1 MSNPNQQNS
10 AQPSAA
16 KQCPRLSVAMI
27 VRDAE
32 DCLTATLDSVRNLA
46 DEIVVLDTGS
56 RDSTIRI
63 ARQKAT
69 TVLSRPWTDDF
80 SAARNAA
87 LDAITG
93 DWVLWLD
100 AGETI
105 TPKTA
110 EALRKFVDSQAEPQT
125 AYYLLIRTPA
135 QGVNIAGEQVARLRL
150 HPNGEGL
157 QFAGRVRE
165 SLAVSL
171 AQLAWKTEG
180 LSYTIER
187 GSREHDPQVKQS
199 RAQRNLHLARL
210 AMEEEGTEKEGAS
223 AWLLNCLGEATQA
236 LGDNTASLEFYRQA
250 LGQSAPASG
259 DMLEAFYGILTALEG
274 QEESRDAQ
282 LQLCMKALATYPL
295 DAQLLCAIGGYLQ
308 SKEQLELA
316 SRAYQLAAQHGQL
329 NLEIWHLDGL
339 QEIAQHC
346 YAVTLQMLGRDD
358 EAIQLLQTQLA
369 ANPDAARLRRQL
381 LEIHV
386 RLGQRDEAL
395 DVVNNMPR
403 NIPNR
408 EALRSAVR
416 GACLAAT
423 GNWINGK
430 TYLETAY
437 KAGCREPLCLRWLTS
452 SYLAAGNLN
461 DAAATL
467 EQWSRIEPLSAEV
480 RQYRRELEA
489 GLALSDG
496 KRVRLDDA
504 ASSSAVPAP
513 IRPAA
518 HAARSTNAAR

>member
-1 MSNPNQQNS
+1 MLNRPQQNS
-10 AQPSAA
+10 AQR
-16 KQCPRLSVAMI
+16 CPRLSVAMI

-32 DCLTATLDSVRNLA
+32 DCLAATLDSVRNLA

-69 TVLSRPWTDDF
+69 TVITRPWTDDF
-80 SAARNAA
+80 AAARNAA
-87 LDAITG
+87 LDAVTG

-100 AGETI
+100 AGETLS
-105 TPKTA
+105 PKTA
-110 EALRKFVDSQAEPQT
+110 EALRKFVDSQADAQT
-125 AYYLLIRTPA
+125 AYYLLVRTPA
-135 QGVNIAGEQVARLRL
+135 QGVNIAGERIARIRL
-150 HPNGEGL
+150 HPNVEGL

-165 SLAVSL
+165 SLTESLAKVSL
-171 AQLAWKTEG
+171 KTEG

-199 RAQRNLHLARL
+199 RAQRNLCLSRL
-210 AMEEEGTEKEGAS
+210 AIEEEGKNAR
-223 AWLLNCLGEATQA
+223 LLNGLGEAAQA
-236 LGDNTASLEFYRQA
+236 LGDNTASIEYYREA
-250 LGQSAPASG
+250 LGLSAPVSS

-329 NLEIWHLDGL
+329 SLEIWHLDGL

-346 YAVTLQMLGRDD
+346 YAVTLQLLNRDD
-358 EAIQLLQTQLA
+358 EAIRFLTQQLT
-369 ANPDAARLRRQL
+369 ANADATRLRRQL
-381 LEIHV
+381 LEIYV

-395 DVVNNMPR
+395 EVVNSMPR
-403 NIPNR
+403 SIPNR

-423 GNWINGK
+423 GNWLNGR
-430 TYLETAY
+430 TYLEAAY

-452 SYLAAGNLN
+452 SYLAAGNST
-461 DAAATL
+461 DAAAIV
-467 EQWSRIEPLSAEV
+467 EQWGLVEPLSAEV

-489 GLALSDG
+489 NQSLSDG
-496 KRVRLDDA
+496 KRVRLDNPA
-504 ASSSAVPAP
+504 SSAPFFAPNGPASSS
-513 IRPAA
+513 
-518 HAARSTNAAR
+518 ARSTNATR